1 VPHGILIH
9 QHQRL
14 TLTTLAPCKRPIQS
28 KKLLSRREKLPGTTS
43 SAPPRLWCT
52 HIARSLA
59 QALPDTRSNYAQSK
73 NPFRPSCPAIVY
85 VYASTCIGV
94 Y

>member
-1 VPHGILIH
+1 VPHGGYTPTRH
-9 QHQRL
+9 QS
-14 TLTTLAPCKRPIQS
+14 LTTSAPFKRS
-28 KKLLSRREKLPGTTS
+28 KQFKSPHLPHGKLPGAISFAS
-43 SAPPRLWCT
+43 SRLWCT